1 MSPDFAALWR
11 QQKLADVNGRVKTEV
26 DLAFWEEVAPHYDAS
41 HDPCPETLK
50 FLSQFT
56 SPDDTLLE
64 VGAGTGRFA
73 LPLARQ
79 VKHITALDHSP
90 AMLNI
95 LHQKATRTGV
105 RNLSLVRAEWE
116 QVCLEPHEIVLAAWS
131 LYRQVDILAAI
142 RKLVEITRRTL
153 IIVESDDDGPQQPHH
168 RLVTDIWGAK
178 PAPPL
183 SKSFCFLGVL
193 WQLGLRP
200 ELRIVYE
207 SRCLWAES
215 VEQLAHQFAPA
226 QATPTEMK
234 RFAEALRPL
243 LKQGAEGWHYHF
255 TYPIEI
261 LIWQRKEA

>member
-11 QQKLADVNGRVKTEV
+11 QQKLEDVNGRVKAEV
-26 DLAFWEEVAPHYDAS
+26 DLAFWEEAALHYDAS
-41 HDPCPETLK
+41 HGDCLQTLK

-56 SPDDTLLE
+56 SPNDTLLE

-95 LHQKATRTGV
+95 LHQKATEARV
-105 RNLSLVRAEWE
+105 SNLSLVQAEWE

-131 LYRQVDILAAI
+131 LYRQIDILAAI
-142 RKLVEITRRTL
+142 RKLVEATRRTL
-153 IIVESDDDGPQQPHH
+153 IIVESDDNGPQQPHH
-168 RLVTDIWGAK
+168 SLVTKIWPPNQAT
-178 PAPPL
+178 PL

-200 ELRIVYE
+200 ELRVVYE
-207 SRCLWAES
+207 SRFLWVES
-215 VEQLAHQFAPA
+215 VEQLAQQLAPT
-226 QATPTEMK
+226 QATPTEKK

-243 LKQGAEGWHYHF
+243 LKPRAEGWHYDF
-255 TYPIEI
+255 TYPVEI
-261 LIWQRKEA
+261 LIWQRK